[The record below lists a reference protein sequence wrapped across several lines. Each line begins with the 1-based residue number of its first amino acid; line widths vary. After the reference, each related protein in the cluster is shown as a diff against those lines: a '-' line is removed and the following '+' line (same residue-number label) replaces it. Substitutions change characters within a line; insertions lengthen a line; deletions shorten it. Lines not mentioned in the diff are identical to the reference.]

1 MIKKLMTNTTAFL
14 LLLLVASSATAG
26 DPWVTYEGK
35 EGPGK
40 GKHIVL
46 IAGDEEYRSEEAL
59 PQLGKILSQQHGFK
73 CTVLFSINPETGII
87 DPNFQGNTP
96 GTEALDDADLVIMSL
111 RFRNP
116 TDEQMEHIDRYFKS
130 GKPVIGLRTS
140 THAFKFNG
148 NSKWSHYS
156 NGYGGDMNEFK
167 GGFGR
172 AVLGEKW
179 ISHHGRHKVESTK
192 GFVVASEKANPILR
206 GIKDGDVWGPS
217 DVYGVRLPLP
227 GDSKPLILGQVTKR
241 EIEKPAADDVLFGMR
256 ATDVKPNEDKNDPM
270 MPVAW
275 TKSYQY
281 PGGKKGMAFNTT
293 LGASTDLLEAGTR
306 RLIVN
311 AAYWC
316 VGISEKIPADGC
328 KVDIVGEFQP
338 TRFEFRRGDYW
349 KKRKMMVAEHELK

>member
-1 MIKKLMTNTTAFL
+1 MIKNKLAKSIAIASL
-14 LLLLVASSATAG
+14 LFVATQIKATEQQ
-26 DPWVTYEGK
+26 WVTYEGTA
-35 EGPGK
+35 GPGK

-59 PQLGKILSQQHGFK
+59 PQLGKILSQHHGFK
-73 CTVLFSINPETGII
+73 CTVLFSINPKTGII

-96 GTEALDDADLVIMSL
+96 GTDALDDADLVIMSL

-116 TDEQMEHIDRYFKS
+116 TDAQMEHIDWYFKS

-148 NSKWSHYS
+148 DSKWAHYS
-156 NGYGGDMNEFK
+156 NGYGGEKKEFQ

-179 ISHHGRHKVESTK
+179 ISHHGAHKSESTK
-192 GFVVASEKANPILR
+192 GFVVASEKNNPILR
-206 GIKDGDVWGPS
+206 GIKDGSVWGPS

-227 GDSKPLILGQVTKR
+227 GDSQPLVLGQVTIR
-241 EIEKPAADDVLFGMR
+241 EQKPVSDDVLFGMR
-256 ATDVKPNEDKNDPM
+256 PTDEKKKVGKNDPM

-275 TKSYQY
+275 TKSYQF
-281 PGGKKGMAFNTT
+281 PGGTKGKAFNTT

-316 VGISEKIPADGC
+316 VNMPDQIPTDGC
-328 KVDIVGEFQP
+328 KVDIVGEFKP
-338 TRFEFRRGDYW
+338 TRFEFRKGSYW
-349 KKRKMMVAEHELK
+349 EERKMMVVEHELK